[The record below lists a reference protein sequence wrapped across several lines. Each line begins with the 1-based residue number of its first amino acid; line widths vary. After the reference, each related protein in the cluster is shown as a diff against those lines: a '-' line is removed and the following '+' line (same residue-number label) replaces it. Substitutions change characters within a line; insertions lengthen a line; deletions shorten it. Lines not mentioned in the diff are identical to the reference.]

1 MKSYDKVERI
11 KGIIGEQSIDVPE
24 SLLVTCAMHTRV
36 YLALTKLLLTNNLTD
51 LSEVEVK
58 ETLESIDRSLDAM
71 PAQLEETYQELL
83 GTIRKVVD
91 FDKDFTTYKKLLT
104 SIVVSMEK
112 MILSGFDEFLS
123 SQSLAEQ
130 ERLNRDIY
138 SNDVALATTNKPGN
152 A

>member
-1 MKSYDKVERI
+1 MKSYGKVERI
-11 KGIIGEQSIDVPE
+11 KQVIVEQELDVPE
-24 SLLVTCAMHTRV
+24 SLMVTCAMHTRV
-36 YLALTKLLLTNNLTD
+36 YLALTKLLLENDLTD
-51 LSEVEVK
+51 LPANEVK
-58 ETLESIDRSLDAM
+58 ETLESIETSLGTI

-91 FDKDFTTYKKLLT
+91 FDKDFLTYKKLLT

-112 MILSGFDEFLS
+112 MILSGFDEYLS
-123 SQSLAEQ
+123 SLSLADQ

-138 SNDVALATTNKPGN
+138 SNEVALSVKKAGN